1 MTTSE
6 QIKNTPTY
14 KSLVERDK
22 FLKGILTNANSRK
35 SIDYIVELIKS
46 HGIDYLKDKNLS
58 ERETKIAMEVLNLG

>member
-22 FLKGILTNANSRK
+22 VNTTKRMLYG
-35 SIDYIVELIKS
+35 LIINKTS
-46 HGIDYLKDKNLS
+46 C
-58 ERETKIAMEVLNLG
+58 VLV

>member
-6 QIKNTPTY
+6 QIQNTPTY

-58 ERETKIAMEVLNLG
+58 ERETKIAMEVLGV

>member
-14 KSLVERDK
+14 KSLVEKDK
-22 FLKGILTNANSRK
+22 FMRTILTGKKSRE

>member
-6 QIKNTPTY
+6 QIQNTPTY
-14 KSLVERDK
+14 KSLVERDSFMAK
-22 FLKGILTNANSRK
+22 ILTNSHSRK

-58 ERETKIAMEVLNLG
+58 ERETKIAMEMLGL

>member
-6 QIKNTPTY
+6 QIQNTPTY

-22 FLKGILTNANSRK
+22 FLEGILTNAKSRK

-46 HGIDYLKDKNLS
+46 HGVKYLEDKNLS
-58 ERETKIAMEVLNLG
+58 ERETKIAMEVLGL